1 MNTFN
6 HLRSAHISTVIL
18 LAKKVGRKLDENHLE
33 QCPIDEVEKLRDNLI
48 EVYNLKTKKGKTQN
62 EI

>member
-18 LAKKVGRKLDENHLE
+18 LAQKVGRKLDENYLE
-33 QCPIDEVEKLRDNLI
+33 QCPIAEVEKLRDNLI
-48 EVYNLKTKKGKTQN
+48 ETYNLKTKKEQN